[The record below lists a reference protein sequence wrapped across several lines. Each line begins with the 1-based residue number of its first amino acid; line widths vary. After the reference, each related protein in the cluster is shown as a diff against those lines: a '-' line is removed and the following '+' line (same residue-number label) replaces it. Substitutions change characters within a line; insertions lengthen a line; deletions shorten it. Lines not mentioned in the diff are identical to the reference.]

1 MVRKQLSTQIRRD
14 IPICT
19 HRVLSGTPR
28 ERADETTQGKIDP
41 WPPRPLSRLPAP
53 EFLEARAVPP
63 EGWSPVERSWP
74 RRAGS
79 ATAGSS
85 RPAANDRLSDRLRT
99 ATALP
104 SLSLVKRTRAGGQ
117 QDTCG
122 SALADR
128 TSRLATIGSG
138 GKIVSDSQ
146 HGHTNRL

>member
-63 EGWSPVERSWP
+63 RDGLRLNDLG
-74 RRAGS
+74 RAEQ
-79 ATAGSS
+79 A
-85 RPAANDRLSDRLRT
+85 RLQPGHPD
-99 ATALP
+99 
-104 SLSLVKRTRAGGQ
+104 Q
-117 QDTCG
+117 QRMTG
-122 SALADR
+122 
-128 TSRLATIGSG
+128 
-138 GKIVSDSQ
+138 
-146 HGHTNRL
+146 